1 MKSLLY
7 LMMAIFAFYACD
19 PINDMDSIE
28 VLTEPKQE
36 PIRLTVSPTSLSV
49 SVAYQV
55 VTATISSNGSWTAT
69 CPSWCQLS
77 AYSGTGNYSLRITV
91 GQNTVE
97 QKREGVIKIY
107 YDNKTASITITQ
119 QAKAPSQRDPSGGD
133 NTPPSW

>member
-1 MKSLLY
+1 MKRFLY
-7 LMMAIFAFYACD
+7 LIITVFAFYSCN

-77 AYSGTGNYSLRITV
+77 AYSGKGNYSLSIV
-91 GQNTVE
+91 VDQNSFE
-97 QKREGVIKIY
+97 QKREGEIKIY

-119 QAKAPSQRDPSGGD
+119 QAKASFQRDPK
-133 NTPPSW
+133 WW

>member
-1 MKSLLY
+1 MKRFLY
-7 LMMAIFAFYACD
+7 LIIAVFSFYSCN

-77 AYSGTGNYSLRITV
+77 AYSGKGNYSLSIV
-91 GQNTVE
+91 VDQNSFE
-97 QKREGVIKIY
+97 QKREGEIKIY

-119 QAKAPSQRDPSGGD
+119 QAKASSQRDPK
-133 NTPPSW
+133 WW

>member
-1 MKSLLY
+1 MKRFLY
-7 LMMAIFAFYACD
+7 LIIAVFAFYSCN

-55 VTATISSNGSWTAT
+55 VTAMISSNGSWTAT

-77 AYSGTGNYSLRITV
+77 AYSGKGNYSLSIV
-91 GQNTVE
+91 VDQNSFE
-97 QKREGVIKIY
+97 QKREGEIKIY

-119 QAKAPSQRDPSGGD
+119 QAKASSQRDPK
-133 NTPPSW
+133 WW

>member
-1 MKSLLY
+1 MKRFLY
-7 LMMAIFAFYACD
+7 LIIAVFAFYSCN

-77 AYSGTGNYSLRITV
+77 AYSGKGNYSLSIV
-91 GQNTVE
+91 VDQNSFE
-97 QKREGVIKIY
+97 QKREGEIKIY

-119 QAKAPSQRDPSGGD
+119 QAKASSQRDPK
-133 NTPPSW
+133 WW

>member
-1 MKSLLY
+1 MKRFLY
-7 LMMAIFAFYACD
+7 LIIAVFAFYSCN
-19 PINDMDSIE
+19 PINDIDSIE

-77 AYSGTGNYSLRITV
+77 AYSGKGNYSLSIV
-91 GQNTVE
+91 VDQNSFE
-97 QKREGVIKIY
+97 QKREGEIKIY

-119 QAKAPSQRDPSGGD
+119 QAKASSQRDPK
-133 NTPPSW
+133 WW

>member
-1 MKSLLY
+1 MKRFLY
-7 LMMAIFAFYACD
+7 LIITVFAFYSCN

-77 AYSGTGNYSLRITV
+77 AYSGKGNYSLSIV
-91 GQNTVE
+91 VDQNSFE
-97 QKREGVIKIY
+97 QKREGEIKIY

-119 QAKAPSQRDPSGGD
+119 QAKASSQRDPK
-133 NTPPSW
+133 WW